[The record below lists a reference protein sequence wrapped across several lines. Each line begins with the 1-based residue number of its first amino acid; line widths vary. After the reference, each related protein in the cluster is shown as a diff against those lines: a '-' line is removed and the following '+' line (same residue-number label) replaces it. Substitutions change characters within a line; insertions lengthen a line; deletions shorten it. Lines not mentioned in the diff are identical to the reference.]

1 MHMVF
6 MYFHD
11 VIRTLQVTGAKSAYV
26 PAVTYA
32 CDLFSDGTRSCRG
45 DIPAINVVIGIILL
59 VLGLALCLVGHNF
72 FHGGMS
78 HLIVT

>member
-1 MHMVF
+1 MLCYMH
-6 MYFHD
+6 
-11 VIRTLQVTGAKSAYV
+11 TLQVTGAKSAYV

-32 CDLFSDGTRSCRG
+32 CDLYSDGTRSCRG

-59 VLGLALCLVGHNF
+59 VLGLALCLIGHNF